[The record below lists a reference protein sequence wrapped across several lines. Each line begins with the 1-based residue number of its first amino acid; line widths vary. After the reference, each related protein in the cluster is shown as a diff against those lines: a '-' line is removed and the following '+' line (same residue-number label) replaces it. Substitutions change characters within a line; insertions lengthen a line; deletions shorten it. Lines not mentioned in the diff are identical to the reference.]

1 MRSTRALVAAA
12 AIVLSYPLAVAVQLL
27 FGRGTTWLAALVLG
41 FSFPSVKVLVLL
53 PFVWLLFGRAER
65 SGTAAT
71 GDWPQALAVAG
82 QRGRSV
88 STGVHEKTAA

>member
-27 FGRGTTWLAALVLG
+27 FGRGT
-41 FSFPSVKVLVLL
+41 
-53 PFVWLLFGRAER
+53 GR
-65 SGTAAT
+65 
-71 GDWPQALAVAG
+71 
-82 QRGRSV
+82 RGRSV